1 MYIVTLV
8 YTAREVATV
17 LGIKPGRLKVYLK
30 DGIIMPSKGEG
41 GEDRYSFQDLALLRK
56 AEGLVLQRIPAKRV
70 HKALRQLRQRMG
82 ARASLSGVQLEAE
95 GHEVVAT
102 DGGRRW
108 EPASG
113 QFLMSFGSTT
123 NQADAPKG
131 ALAPVH
137 ELRRKTK
144 ATPPDEQ
151 TAGLSEDEIF
161 ERAVALETTDLDQA
175 VALYRQ
181 VVERAP
187 GHADAHVNLGRLL
200 HERNDAFGALVHYR
214 AAIAI
219 RPQDATATFNL
230 GVALEDLD
238 RAGEAMDAYGRALE
252 LDDRNADAHY
262 NMARLLEQAGRSD
275 VAVRH
280 LLLYRQLTRKPRG

>member
-1 MYIVTLV
+1 M
-8 YTAREVATV
+8 

-30 DGIIMPSKGEG
+30 DGIVMPSKGAG

-56 AEGLVLQRIPAKRV
+56 AEGLVLQRIPAKSV

-95 GHEVVAT
+95 GRQVVAT

-113 QFLMSFGSTT
+113 QFLMSFGPTASQPDVRSGST
-123 NQADAPKG
+123 API
-131 ALAPVH
+131 H
-137 ELRRKTK
+137 ELRRKPPVL
-144 ATPPDEQ
+144 PPDEK
-151 TAGLSEDEIF
+151 TALLSGDEIF
-161 ERAVALETTDLDQA
+161 ERAVATETTDVEQA
-175 VALYRQ
+175 IALYRQ
-181 VVERAP
+181 VVEREP
-187 GHADAHVNLGRLL
+187 GHADSHVNLGRLL

-219 RPQDATATFNL
+219 RPDDATAQFNL
-230 GVALEDLD
+230 GVALEDLN
-238 RAGEAMDAYGRALE
+238 RTGEALDTYGRALA
-252 LDDRNADAHY
+252 LDDSNADAHY
-262 NMARLLEQAGRSD
+262 NMARLLEQSGRSD